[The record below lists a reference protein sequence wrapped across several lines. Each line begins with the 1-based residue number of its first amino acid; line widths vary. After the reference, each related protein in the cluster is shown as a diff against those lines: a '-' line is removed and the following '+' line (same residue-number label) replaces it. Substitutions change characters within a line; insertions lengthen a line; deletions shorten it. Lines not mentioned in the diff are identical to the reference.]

1 MNTCSGVRSSRPARV
16 FSFGLL
22 DGLRVRLRRPH
33 VRAASAGF
41 RLERLA
47 TAFMNNPGRCWMPIA
62 EENVMV
68 CVTCQR
74 VMRFHAA
81 CWWLSR
87 QVEFLQWRLH
97 LESAMA
103 SRNFSPLFCR

>member
-1 MNTCSGVRSSRPARV
+1 MRTWFYWRIQHTDQAVS
-16 FSFGLL
+16 
-22 DGLRVRLRRPH
+22 
-33 VRAASAGF
+33 
-41 RLERLA
+41 
-47 TAFMNNPGRCWMPIA
+47 
-62 EENVMV
+62 
-68 CVTCQR
+68 

-97 LESAMA
+97 LDSAMA